1 MQYNEEQPKQHQ
13 FMQHMA
19 SKIGKSFKTLRH
31 IPVNL
36 DKNKLQFSLQV
47 KLKFKFQGS
56 KIFSKWYKTSVS
68 VIKVQW

>member
-47 KLKFKFQGS
+47 KLNFKFQGS
-56 KIFSKWYKTSVS
+56 KNIQNGTKFSVS